1 MKNEEEI
8 EDSLEFCKDI
18 IYYQMIPKMSQEPIK
33 DLDELEKSIREM
45 DKELHKEYDLY
56 RSSIQKA
63 EKRKVDSPEEMPMH
77 PMAEQD
83 YSSFESVSTR
93 DDDDFLGNKKDKE
106 KINLGKLLIQFVSC
120 LIVSFGLVYI
130 LTNYIIT
137 YTTVNG
143 RSMCNTLQT
152 GNHLIIDRISYE
164 LHDPKQMDVIV
175 FEQMKDV
182 YYIKRVI
189 AVPGQTVQ
197 IIDGKVYVD
206 GVMLEEEYANEVI
219 RNAGLASQPIR
230 VGKDE
235 YFVMGDNRNHST
247 DSRSNSV
254 GLVKRNQVVGRA
266 VFRIYPFNEIGT
278 LK

>member
-56 RSSIQKA
+56 RSYIQNA
-63 EKRKVDSPEEMPMH
+63 DRRKVTGQNAASLHRMEK
-77 PMAEQD
+77 D
-83 YSSFESVSTR
+83 YSAFESVSTTR
-93 DDDDFLGNKKDKE
+93 SEEDFLGNTKGKE
-106 KINLGKLLIQFVSC
+106 RFSLWKVLTQFVAC

-130 LTNYIIT
+130 LTNYVVT

-175 FEQMKDV
+175 FEQMKGV

-206 GVMLEEEYANEVI
+206 GVMLEEDYANEVI
-219 RNAGLASQPIR
+219 RNAGLASEPVR

-254 GLVKRNQVVGRA
+254 GLVKRSQVIGKA
-266 VFRIYPFNEIGT
+266 IFRVYPFNEVGT